1 MTKSSAIASPPKKEI
16 GSNRKEENKV
26 ELILQ
31 NTREAYDVFVEQW
44 TAHDTT
50 LVYNLWQ
57 INLFNEFHGI
67 QHLAT
72 RNIRT

>member
-1 MTKSSAIASPPKKEI
+1 MEH
-16 GSNRKEENKV
+16 
-26 ELILQ
+26 ILQ
-31 NTREAYDVFVEQW
+31 TTRGAYDVFVEQW

-67 QHLAT
+67 QHWPQET
-72 RNIRT
+72 